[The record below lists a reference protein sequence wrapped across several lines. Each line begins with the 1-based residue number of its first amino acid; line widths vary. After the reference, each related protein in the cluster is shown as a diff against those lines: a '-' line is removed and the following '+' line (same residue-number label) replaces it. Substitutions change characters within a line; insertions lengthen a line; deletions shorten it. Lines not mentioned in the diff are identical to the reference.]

1 MKIDDD
7 LIEYLA
13 ELSRLELGDAEKAS
27 LAGDLTDILGYVD
40 KLSELDTE
48 GAPELT
54 HPFESVNR
62 FRDDEVTN
70 RDRREEM
77 LANAPDRKG
86 DYFKVFKTVEE

>member
-1 MKIDDD
+1 MRIDGD

-13 ELSRLELGDAEKAS
+13 ELSRLELSDGEKGP

-40 KLSELDTE
+40 KLNELDTA

-54 HPFESVNR
+54 HPFEEANR
-62 FRDDEVTN
+62 FREDVVTN
-70 RDRREEM
+70 ADRREDM
-77 LANAPDRKG
+77 LANAPERKG